1 MAFMRLTCGM
11 DSMRDQGHP
20 PVLPLTYPMNR
31 KETPKPPAQSLPE
44 SPAQPATEASASNL
58 PKAYDPSAI
67 EQRWAEYWVRERL
80 FDVPTP
86 ATEPGAPS
94 MERSDMGGNSKENFT
109 LLLPPPNV
117 TGRLHMGHML
127 NQTEMDILTRWHRMS
142 GQTSLWVPGTDH
154 AGIATQMMV
163 ERQLA
168 AEGTN
173 RKPLGREVFT
183 ARVWEWKRQYG
194 SAITDQMRRLGA
206 SVDWS
211 REYFTM
217 DDHLNVAVK
226 DAFVRLYEQGLIYR
240 GSYIVNWDPIQQTA
254 VSDLEVTHEDRVGKL
269 YNIRYPFADGTGS
282 IVVATTRPETML
294 GDTAVAVNPADER
307 YTAFIGK
314 VISLP
319 LSAVNGSPN
328 REIPVLADEWAQP
341 EFGTGAVKVT
351 PAHDPNDFA
360 IGQRHALP
368 SLTILDTTAHIDLS
382 GSPYHGLD
390 RFAARKRIVADLDA
404 LGLLVD
410 IKDHN
415 LAIAISQRSGAVIEP
430 RLSMQWFLA
439 VNKAPEGA
447 GGFSPLNTPAQE
459 GGFSPGG
466 VARDSIAAKA
476 IAAVRDGHIRFTPEM
491 YSKTYFEWMNNI
503 HDWCISRQL
512 WWGHRI
518 PAWHCADCRALTV
531 ARETPAACATCGSA
545 NITQETDV
553 LDTWFSS
560 GLLPFTVFGWPGT
573 ASTNNQQPA
582 TNNLTPDL
590 AAFYPTSLLVTGFD
604 ILFFWVARMIMLGT
618 HFMLDVP
625 MPDGSPRKLAE
636 AVPFKA
642 VYIHALVRDADR
654 QKMSKTKGNVIDP
667 IEIIERF
674 GTDAVRFTLAS
685 MASPG
690 TDIAF
695 SEARTEGNRAFANK
709 IWNAARFLFMNLDR
723 AREAGIEVTL
733 PTHTPATDPGAPS
746 IAVSSRWV
754 GSTTTDA
761 LESRWILSRLHA
773 VSAEVHR
780 ALSDY
785 RFDEAASAIY
795 QFFWGDL
802 CDWYLEIVKL
812 RLNFEPTNDLPF
824 PTSEDAEDSV
834 EQTRAALTTF
844 VHVFESALRL
854 LSPFMPFLTEEIW
867 HALYAGVP
875 PAKSIALTRY
885 PQPQDYKCDE
895 AALGEMQTLQEL
907 IATIRALRKELA
919 VPERESATIRIH
931 GDAQILDSLQFS
943 QDILARL
950 ARVSGIEVSDDPLT
964 GNNARSTAN
973 FDIAVLYERQIDV
986 PAERERLTKDL
997 AKYEKGLAA
1006 AERQLSNESFM
1017 AKAPAHIVEGLRKQ
1031 AAETRTLHD
1040 KTKAALDAL
1049 PPNN

>member
-1 MAFMRLTCGM
+1 
-11 DSMRDQGHP
+11 
-20 PVLPLTYPMNR
+20 MNR
-31 KETPKPPAQSLPE
+31 KETPKPPAQSPPE
-44 SPAQPATEASASNL
+44 SPAQPATEASAGNL

-86 ATEPGAPS
+86 ATDPGAPS
-94 MERSDMGGNSKENFT
+94 TERSDMGGNSKENFT

-168 AEGTN
+168 AEGAN
-173 RKPLGREVFT
+173 RKSLGREAFT

-194 SAITDQMRRLGA
+194 SAIADQMRRLGA

-269 YNIRYPFADGTGS
+269 YHIRYPFADGTGS

-294 GDTAVAVNPADER
+294 GDTAVAVNPNDAR
-307 YTAFIGK
+307 YTAVIGK

-319 LSAVNGSPN
+319 LSGVNGSPN
-328 REIPVLADEWAQP
+328 RQIPILADDWAQP

-368 SLTILDTTAHIDLS
+368 SLTILDETAHVALP

-390 RFAARKRIVADLDA
+390 RFVAREKIVADLEA
-404 LGLLVD
+404 AGLLVD

-415 LAIAISQRSGAVIEP
+415 LAIALSQRSGAVIEP

-439 VNKAPEGA
+439 VNKTPEGA
-447 GGFSPLNTPAQE
+447 
-459 GGFSPGG
+459 PGLDSETWDSTDPRG
-466 VARDSIAAKA
+466 QSIAAKA
-476 IAAVRDGHIRFTPEM
+476 IAAVRDGHIKFTPEM
-491 YSKTYFEWMNNI
+491 YEKIYMEWMNNI

-518 PAWHCADCRALTV
+518 PAWHCAACRAVTV
-531 ARETPAACATCGSA
+531 ARETPAACASCGSTQIA
-545 NITQETDV
+545 QETDV

-560 GLLPFTVFGWPGT
+560 GLLPFTVFGWPGDAEKDCHSEPERVEGEET
-573 ASTNNQQPA
+573 PHLSSCS
-582 TNNLTPDL
+582 NLEPRTSNLMPDL

-625 MPDGSPRKLAE
+625 MADGSPRKLAE

-642 VYIHALVRDADR
+642 VYIHSLVRDADR
-654 QKMSKTKGNVIDP
+654 QKMSKTKGNVLDP

-733 PTHTPATDPGAPS
+733 PTQEAVIPTGATDGFIVRCAVEGPPHFADATAP
-746 IAVSSRWV
+746 
-754 GSTTTDA
+754 
-761 LESRWILSRLHA
+761 LESRWILSRLDA

-780 ALSDY
+780 ALGDY

-812 RLNFEPTNDLPF
+812 RLNFDEGSDKAA
-824 PTSEDAEDSV
+824 TS
-834 EQTRAALTTF
+834 AALSTL
-844 VHVFESALRL
+844 VAVFESALRL

-867 HALYAGVP
+867 HALYAGAP

-885 PQPQDYKCDE
+885 PQAADFPPDPNVGVEME
-895 AALGEMQTLQEL
+895 ALQEFITL
-907 IATIRALRKELA
+907 IRSARKNA
-919 VPERESATIRIH
+919 GVPEREAVEVRFSSLEQLE
-931 GDAQILDSLQFS
+931 QIVLRNRELISK
-943 QDILARL
+943 L
-950 ARVSGIEVSDDPLT
+950 ARVSTLESADYGETLPTGSPVLSSSRFDVEVIYQRVLT
-964 GNNARSTAN
+964 VA
-973 FDIAVLYERQIDV
+973 DV
-986 PAERERLTKDL
+986 AAERERLTKDL

-1006 AERQLSNESFM
+1006 AERQLSNDSFM

-1031 AAETRTLHD
+1031 AAETRTLYD

-1049 PPNN
+1049 PSDN